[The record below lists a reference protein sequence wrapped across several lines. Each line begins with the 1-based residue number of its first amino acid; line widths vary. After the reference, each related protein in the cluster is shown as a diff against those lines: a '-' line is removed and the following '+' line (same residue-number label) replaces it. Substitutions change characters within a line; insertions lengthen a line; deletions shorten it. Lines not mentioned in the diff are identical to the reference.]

1 MIKLLTSEEYHINFQ
16 KDGNKFERNSG
27 CSDGGNEITVTI
39 ANPDKDFVTGVK
51 ITLIP
56 YIPDQEFGRDQ
67 FFEPIEKEDTFD
79 ENDKTKPSISSLS
92 VNPEFSYLISA
103 AYITKYG
110 YLSPSDNV
118 TSMGEFEKMMEKHVG
133 CYIQNDFYFKDEPIT
148 TSSIEDSS
156 IRCATVCFKNENCTQ
171 GWSYQQATRRCLFIP
186 DDISTEKIDLLQPN
200 SHIMETER
208 TVGWATGLKACF
220 ETGRGSTHCAFICL
234 VVIYDVF
241 LAQLMRTEDGVSG
254 KMKPGKMAVGLR
266 KENVTILHSVEQVY
280 PVREMK
286 VLNLTPMEVGL
297 SGRIRPGKMAV
308 RLGKENATILHN
320 VEQDWLVLE
329 NQSGKVMNVHQVIR
343 SQYLILINQ
352 FLQI

>member
-1 MIKLLTSEEYHINFQ
+1 MIELLTSEEYNINFQ
-16 KDGNKFERNSG
+16 KDGYKIERISD
-27 CSDGGNEITVTI
+27 CSHGGNEITVTI
-39 ANPDKDFVTGVK
+39 ANPLKDFITGVK

-67 FFEPIEKEDTFD
+67 FFEPIEKEETFD
-79 ENDKTKPSISSLS
+79 ENDKTNHSISLLS
-92 VNPEFSYLISA
+92 VNPEVSYLISA
-103 AYITKYG
+103 AFITKYG
-110 YLSPSDNV
+110 YLSPSENV
-118 TSMGEFEKMMEKHVG
+118 TSKGEFEKMMETHVG
-133 CYIQNDFYFKDEPIT
+133 CFIQNDFYFKDEPIT

-156 IRCATVCFKNENCTQ
+156 IRCATVCFKNKNCTQ

-234 VVIYDVF
+234 VVIYYVF

-280 PVREMK
+280 PVREMT